1 MKKLACTILSGVL
14 LLGSPAFGQI
24 GEPRNDLAIGFNG
37 GYTLNQISFQ
47 PSIQQEMKGAVTFGF
62 TARYTCEKYFKSLCA
77 VQAEVNYAN
86 LGWKE
91 KIETSTDT
99 YSRDIY
105 YIQVPVL
112 ARMGWGYERRGAMFY
127 VVAGP
132 QFGFFLDEKGH
143 KGGQFDE
150 TTLPLRPGGINE
162 QYDMPLKNKFEYG
175 ITAGAGIEVN
185 TGIGHFLVEGRY
197 YYGLSDIFSNGKQD
211 TFGRSA
217 NGTIAVRATYLFDII
232 KTKGLPDRKKKP
244 KKNKNKTESAE
255 SV

>member
-1 MKKLACTILSGVL
+1 MKKSLCTILLGWL
-14 LLGSPAFGQI
+14 LLCSPAFGQI
-24 GEPRNDLAIGFNG
+24 GERRNDLAVGING
-37 GYTLNQISFQ
+37 GYTLNQVSFQ
-47 PSIQQEMKGAVTFGF
+47 PTIQQKMKGAVSFGF

-77 VQAEVNYAN
+77 IQAEVNYAN
-86 LGWKE
+86 LGWEE

-132 QFGFFLDEKGH
+132 QFAFFLDEKGH
-143 KGGQFDE
+143 KGGAFDE
-150 TTLPLRPGGINE
+150 STLPYRPGGINQ
-162 QYDMPLKNKFEYG
+162 QYDLPLKNKFEYG

-185 TGIGHFLVEGRY
+185 TAIGHFLLEGRY

-211 TFGRSA
+211 PFGRSA

-232 KTKGLPDRKKKP
+232 KTKGIPDRKK
-244 KKNKNKTESAE
+244 
-255 SV
+255 